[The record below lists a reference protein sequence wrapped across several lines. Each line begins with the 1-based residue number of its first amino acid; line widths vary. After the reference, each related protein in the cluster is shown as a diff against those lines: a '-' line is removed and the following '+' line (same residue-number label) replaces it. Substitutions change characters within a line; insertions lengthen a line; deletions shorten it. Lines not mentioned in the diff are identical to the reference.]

1 MASHLRVG
9 SVVDIEWQTPTGVAT
24 GQGTVS
30 NLTDS
35 YIEIEGHP
43 ALIGNSVF
51 PWSHVIHVTVTTD

>member
-1 MASHLRVG
+1 MAAHLRVG
-9 SVVDIEWQTPTGVAT
+9 SVVDIEWQTPSGTST
-24 GQGTVS
+24 GQGTVT

-35 YIEIEGHP
+35 YIELEGHP